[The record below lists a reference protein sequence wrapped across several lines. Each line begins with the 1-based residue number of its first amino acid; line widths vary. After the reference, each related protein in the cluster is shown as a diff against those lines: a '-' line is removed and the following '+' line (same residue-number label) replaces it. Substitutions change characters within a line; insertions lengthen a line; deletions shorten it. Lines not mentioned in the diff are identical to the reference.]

1 MPTPNVSEWRK
12 KKAEGE
18 WRELP
23 SGLRVRIRRLSLLQ
37 MASAGTIPTS
47 LVGQVD
53 TLLKENLS
61 PRAAIEK
68 CIGAID
74 AHIMRAVLEPAIV
87 AAGDPIPEGGIC
99 IDELDVDDKLAAFNW
114 LNSSPATLLSFLETE
129 TK

>member
-1 MPTPNVSEWRK
+1 MPQVNLPEWRK
-12 KKAEGE
+12 KKSEGE

-37 MASAGTIPTS
+37 MAASGSIPTN

-53 TLLKENLS
+53 TLLNKTIS
-61 PRAAIEK
+61 PREAVEK
-68 CIGAID
+68 CAGAID
-74 AHIMRAVLEPAIV
+74 AHIMRAVLEPVIV
-87 AAGDPIPEGGIC
+87 PAGDPIPEGGIC
-99 IDELDVDDKLAAFNW
+99 IDELDVDDKLATFNW